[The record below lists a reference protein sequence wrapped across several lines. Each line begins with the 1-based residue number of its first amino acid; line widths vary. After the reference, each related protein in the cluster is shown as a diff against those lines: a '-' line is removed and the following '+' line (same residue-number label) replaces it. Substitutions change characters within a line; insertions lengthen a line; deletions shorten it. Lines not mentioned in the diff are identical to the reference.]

1 MKVST
6 KSRYGLRIVIR
17 LAEKDFY
24 KQAVPLWRLAEM
36 EGISKKY
43 MEHIAAMLE
52 RAGILR
58 GCRGPKG
65 GYCLARKPE
74 EISVRDV
81 IEAVEGTALL
91 ACVDNPEDCDKSDD
105 CKARPFWQSLQSCL
119 REHMERVSIRELQEG
134 RL

>member
-17 LAEKDFY
+17 LAEPDFY
-24 KQAVPLWRLAEM
+24 KKAVPLWKLAEI

-65 GYCLARKPE
+65 GYCLAKSPK
-74 EISVRDV
+74 EITAREIVD
-81 IEAVEGTALL
+81 AVEGTSLVS
-91 ACVDNPEDCDKSDD
+91 CVDDPSSCEKSED
-105 CKARPFWQSLQSCL
+105 CKARPFWEGLQAHI
-119 REHMERVSIRELQEG
+119 RDYMDSITVKDLQEAK
-134 RL
+134 L